1 MYACSRAEGL
11 VWAMRHAGGS
21 PFSFCPCCCRIPCYS
36 CPAMPDACQ
45 EAATAAC
52 TNEVWLVVY
61 RLAPEV
67 VAARQ
72 AMLDRCLVSIVQGP
86 APFNQAAP
94 LLAFLAP
101 PESHWQA
108 SGQVGSGLGRRAASG
123 RAGAEGTRPPDSA
136 SSASSSRDTG
146 PQYDPHLT
154 LSFLCSAALCLVDV
168 ALHCVEGLSRSNG
181 TPALLFDVVAVEAS
195 QMKGLQVW
203 EPCQAADRGASQAE
217 RGRPD

>member
-1 MYACSRAEGL
+1 MQKCFRS
-11 VWAMRHAGGS
+11 HSCTGS
-21 PFSFCPCCCRIPCYS
+21 AQFLQLIQQWPALSALLCPYLEILRDYCNISIERYSKSTYLRIFVFT
-36 CPAMPDACQ
+36 ACQ
-45 EAATAAC
+45 SSRV
-52 TNEVWLVVY
+52 EVYVSMMS

-108 SGQVGSGLGRRAASG
+108 GTGPGRRAAQG
-123 RAGAEGTRPPDSA
+123 PAGAEETRAPGSG

-146 PQYDPHLT
+146 PQYVLCLLP
-154 LSFLCSAALCLVDV
+154 SFLQIPAAHTSRAAVRWKIFTYRFNARLCIAWVR
-168 ALHCVEGLSRSNG
+168 H
-181 TPALLFDVVAVEAS
+181 EADS
-195 QMKGLQVW
+195 LKMLPLQVW
-203 EPCQAADRGASQAE
+203 EPGQAVD
-217 RGRPD
+217 